1 MSSYAFN
8 NLVKQT
14 IIPNARSIRLLPI
27 YAYVGVT
34 IDSARNSQNQR
45 DRMVD
50 DIIGMTDVE
59 WIKVKAFMEER
70 AYEHVT
76 QVRERRLA
84 WICELDTL
92 RVFHGQ

>member
-1 MSSYAFN
+1 VSSHAFN

-34 IDSARNSQNQR
+34 IDTARNSQNQR

-50 DIIGMTDVE
+50 DIIGMTDTE
-59 WIKVKAFMEER
+59 WTKIKTFMEER

-76 QVRERRLA
+76 QVREMRLD

-92 RVFHGQ
+92 RVFHEQ